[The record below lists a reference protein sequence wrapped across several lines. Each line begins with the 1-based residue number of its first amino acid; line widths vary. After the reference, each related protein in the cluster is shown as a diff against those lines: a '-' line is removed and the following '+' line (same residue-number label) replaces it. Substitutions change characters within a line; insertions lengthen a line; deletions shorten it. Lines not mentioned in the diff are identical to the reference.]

1 MSLEINAQ
9 FNKFLEFAQSQA
21 NAASSKAVAR
31 IVEGEKG
38 EKAPLAGRN
47 ITVANGDQAY
57 RLRRDLS
64 FLVDRQFLA
73 LFCGFCGNQPLP
85 KLGEWWYNLCNLWQ
99 CGV

>member
-1 MSLEINAQ
+1 MALEINAQ

-38 EKAPLAGRN
+38 EKAPLVGRN
-47 ITVANGDQAY
+47 ITAATSDQAY

-64 FLVDRQFLA
+64 FLADRQFLA
-73 LFCGFCGNQPLP
+73 LFCAFCGILPLP
-85 KLGEWWYNLCNLWQ
+85 KSGEWWYNLCNLWQ

>member
-1 MSLEINAQ
+1 MALEINAL

-47 ITVANGDQAY
+47 ITAANGDLSGEDAVIQETHFGQ
-57 RLRRDLS
+57 DLTANIAQ
-64 FLVDRQFLA
+64 RA
-73 LFCGFCGNQPLP
+73 N
-85 KLGEWWYNLCNLWQ
+85 EA
-99 CGV
+99 